1 MTKKKTV
8 YMIELPPQEPV
19 LFRHATRN
27 QFKITSMSYRSLY
40 VLGNTLDDV
49 EPLDTVPDV
58 VVDFICCCERAEER
72 KTSGRR

>member
-1 MTKKKTV
+1 MTKTKTI
-8 YMIELPPQEPV
+8 YITELPPQEPV

-27 QFKITSMSYRSLY
+27 HFKIMRMSYRSLY

-49 EPLDTVPDV
+49 EPLNTVTDV

-72 KTSGRR
+72 KILGRR